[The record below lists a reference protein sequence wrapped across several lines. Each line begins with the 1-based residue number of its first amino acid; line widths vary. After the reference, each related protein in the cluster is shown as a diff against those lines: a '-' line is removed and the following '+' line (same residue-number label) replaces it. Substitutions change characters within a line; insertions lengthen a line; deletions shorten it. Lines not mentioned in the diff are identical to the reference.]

1 MTFGSTLLQKPIKTA
16 LQKDESIF
24 RFIVKGQ
31 GVILFNNK
39 YPQLCRVSIYNNYK
53 TDGIIFQITP
63 MNVIVMRIQ
72 NHTILNDPNN
82 KSGLLNMSGVYYW
95 ISIDSQNQCLYVG
108 IGEARIENVIYQYK
122 WIWKKE
128 QDDMRRANKLFLESL
143 YHIEVI
149 DTVSPIALLR
159 DPITTSIPM
168 YVLDTDRLSIDD
180 VASGVYLPDSNL
192 DSMCQKLFN
201 CISGKN
207 FVLDD
212 PSFPDFSK
220 AIEYSIKTPGLW
232 CYDRLLQKA
241 TEFNKDKPDI
251 LETYLRITIGE
262 NNGESPGIPYVIE
275 IWPVGHFSPIHN
287 HAGANAI
294 IRVLHGSINVSLFSF
309 LCDKNGG
316 LMPFNKVDFNK
327 DDITWISPTLNQV
340 HQLQNLETNKDTCI
354 TIQCYMYDSD
364 NKSHYDYFDFID
376 AAGDVQKYEPYSDMD
391 FIAFKGLM
399 KQEWE
404 TLNKSSLK
412 YEDMLLPSLKELCRK
427 KKIKGFSTMKRLEI
441 VELLNNMDNIDNM
454 CNMYNNTGNI

>member
-1 MTFGSTLLQKPIKTA
+1 MTFGSTLLQNPIKTA
-16 LQKDESIF
+16 LHKDESSF

-39 YPQLCRVSIYNNYK
+39 YPELCGVSIYNNYK
-53 TDGIIFQITP
+53 TDGLTIQITP
-63 MNVIVMRIQ
+63 MNVIVMRIK
-72 NHTILNDPNN
+72 NHAILNDPNN
-82 KSGLLNMSGVYYW
+82 KSGLLNMKGVYYW
-95 ISIDSQNQCLYVG
+95 ISLDSQNQRLFVG
-108 IGEARIENVIYQYK
+108 IGEARIENVIYQYQ

-149 DTVSPIALLR
+149 ETVSPIELLR

-192 DSMCQKLFN
+192 DSICQKLFN

-220 AIEYSIKTPGLW
+220 AIENSIKTPGLW
-232 CYDRLLQKA
+232 CYERLRQKA
-241 TEFNKDKPDI
+241 TEFNKDI
-251 LETYLRITIGE
+251 LETYLRITIGK

-316 LMPFNKVDFNK
+316 LKPFNRVDFNK

-340 HQLQNLETNKDTCI
+340 HQLKNLETNKDTCI
-354 TIQCYMYDSD
+354 TIQCYMNDS
-364 NKSHYDYFDFID
+364 DYFDFID
-376 AAGDVQKYEPYSDMD
+376 AAGDVQKYEPDSDMD
-391 FIAFKGLM
+391 FIAFKMRM

-404 TLNKSSLK
+404 TQKKSSLK

-427 KKIKGFSTMKRLEI
+427 NKIKGFSTMKRLEI
-441 VELLNNMDNIDNM
+441 VELLNNMYNNNTG
-454 CNMYNNTGNI
+454 NMYNNNTGNNNNNNTGNM